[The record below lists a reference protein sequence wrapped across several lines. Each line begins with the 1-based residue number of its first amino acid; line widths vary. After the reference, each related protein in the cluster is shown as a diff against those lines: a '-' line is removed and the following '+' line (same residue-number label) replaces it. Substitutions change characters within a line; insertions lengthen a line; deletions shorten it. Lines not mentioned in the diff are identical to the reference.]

1 MTSLSNFTEEQR
13 WLHPIYNDSR
23 VLSDFV
29 PCDANHPI
37 LVEFKDDLYTLSA
50 LQFDC
55 RGAGELK
62 LAMRLTV
69 SGIHT
74 KEGANI
80 VALGSLLKFSV
91 TVMMTDEALQ

>member
-1 MTSLSNFTEEQR
+1 
-13 WLHPIYNDSR
+13 
-23 VLSDFV
+23 
-29 PCDANHPI
+29 
-37 LVEFKDDLYTLSA
+37 
-50 LQFDC
+50 
-55 RGAGELK
+55 
-62 LAMRLTV
+62 MRLTV